1 VLERR
6 LVADFEGVLNGHSAL
21 FAIHFL
27 VVAHFKVFEV
37 KFVNEFLLDTDLF
50 FFAFLRFF
58 FSKLEFNLTLHAAVL
73 VDLKCPFADNPV
85 VGVKFIE
92 GVHVELV
99 AQVHHLGRKGDR
111 VILLSRTLLVNCL

>member
-1 VLERR
+1 MLERR
-6 LVADFEGVLNGHSAL
+6 LVVGFEGVLHGHSAL

-27 VVAHFKVFEV
+27 VVAHVKVLEV

-50 FFAFLRFF
+50 LFTFFGFLFPE
-58 FSKLEFNLTLHAAVL
+58 LEFDLALHAAVF
-73 VDLKCPFADNPV
+73 VDIKCPFATNPV

-99 AQVHHLGRKGDR
+99 A
-111 VILLSRTLLVNCL
+111 